1 MHGQAATL
9 FTTRSGLITMSGVFL
24 ALVGVGIV
32 SWAGHQKE
40 VQLKGHQQ
48 EFNVGLGLSVA
59 VLCGIFSS
67 GMSFAIDA
75 AQPMQAAA
83 LALHINPLYAA
94 LPSYVVIA
102 AAGFW
107 RPIDVEDGTAFQ
119 IVGRPADPLEKNCCS
134 SQWMS
139 ITPGYLSL
147 FRIPLLRGRDLT
159 ENDTADAPHVAL
171 INEAFARK
179 YWPDEDPI
187 GQHIRTGM
195 KGELNRSSAWSPIST
210 TAVWPTLPTP

>member
-1 MHGQAATL
+1 
-9 FTTRSGLITMSGVFL
+9 
-24 ALVGVGIV
+24 
-32 SWAGHQKE
+32 
-40 VQLKGHQQ
+40 
-48 EFNVGLGLSVA
+48 
-59 VLCGIFSS
+59 
-67 GMSFAIDA
+67 
-75 AQPMQAAA
+75 MQAAA